1 MTPGP
6 FRWSYPPGCSG
17 PPDGP
22 ETCEVCGARD
32 LDDCVCPECPTCGEH
47 GNPGCYA
54 TTENGGHGMET
65 TEEQRHGA
73 AMQSEQDRLTNEAM
87 AAREIEM
94 EAEDRAYFDE
104 LENHMARDTTEI

>member
-1 MTPGP
+1 
-6 FRWSYPPGCSG
+6 
-17 PPDGP
+17 
-22 ETCEVCGARD
+22 
-32 LDDCVCPECPTCGEH
+32 
-47 GNPGCYA
+47 
-54 TTENGGHGMET
+54 MET